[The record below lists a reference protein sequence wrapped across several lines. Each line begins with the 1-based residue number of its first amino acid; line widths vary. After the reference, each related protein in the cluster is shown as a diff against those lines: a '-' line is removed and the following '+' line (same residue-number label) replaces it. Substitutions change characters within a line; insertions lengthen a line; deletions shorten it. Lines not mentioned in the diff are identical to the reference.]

1 MGRLNPGNMAA
12 VDVVSGNNGYQ
23 TTVGDEEQTFNVTTI
38 EPRRPRDA
46 AYLWKIATLGM
57 AMVAL
62 VFMISTIALASKD
75 DNNGNNGFDSR
86 NTNLDSSPTT
96 NLLST
101 DPTRCSN
108 VMDWNF
114 FNAKV
119 TENNLG
125 GVGPD
130 SGAKEI
136 RYSGVAN
143 GMDLVLTT
151 DDDYAVNPKVKAYEI
166 DGDTVMLDGAGN
178 NGINGKFG
186 QVNVKGNT
194 DVKLTFTL
202 VEEGSNTP
210 ADVAPEQ
217 TIFFSVYDL
226 DTDGPGK
233 GYEFVDFTTPVDSYS
248 VTKGTTCQMK
258 GNKEHLYATARRK
271 GNNDDNPTDPLH
283 MTQTQKDSAIWITFK
298 GRNTW
303 GMTFGEK
310 GNKSGKGGRN
320 LLFAGRAEGDCP
332 PGPVAPPP
340 GACDTHTNG
349 IEGVIAGG
357 GRVCCP
363 DKCGGSAW
371 GGPDRYF
378 EAPYAC
384 GGPKCDKG
392 ADGKRD
398 PYRYENCC
406 VGKPVSG
413 GTKKSTIDA
422 PYGIVSQKRFCSH
435 GVLGGLGDDAPPCIN
450 KLTKV

>member
-1 MGRLNPGNMAA
+1 MADIVGA
-12 VDVVSGNNGYQ
+12 SNGYQ
-23 TTVGDEEQTFNVTTI
+23 TTVHDEEQNFSVSTI
-38 EPRRPRDA
+38 EPRRARDA
-46 AYLWKIATLGM
+46 AQIWKYATLGM
-57 AMVAL
+57 TVVAA

-75 DNNGNNGFDSR
+75 DGESNNYY
-86 NTNLDSSPTT
+86 SSPST
-96 NLLST
+96 NLLSA
-101 DPTRCSN
+101 DADRCKN

-114 FNAKV
+114 FNAQV

-125 GVGPD
+125 GAGPD

-136 RYSGVAN
+136 RYSGVGN

-151 DDDYAVNPKVKAYEI
+151 DAKYEVNPKVKEYEI
-166 DGDTVMLDGAGN
+166 DGDTVMGDGALN

-186 QVNVKGNT
+186 QVNVKGDT

-202 VEEGSNTP
+202 MEEGTNLP
-210 ADVAPEQ
+210 ADIAEDQ
-217 TIFFSVYDL
+217 TVFFSVYDL
-226 DTDGPGK
+226 DTNGPK
-233 GYEFVDFTTPVDSYS
+233 GYEFIEFTTPVDSHFS
-248 VTKGTTCQMK
+248 TPGSSANIKGTDAK
-258 GNKEHLYATARRK
+258 LSATATRQ
-271 GNNDDNPTDPLH
+271 GNDLDNPDDPLK
-283 MTQTQKDSAIWITFK
+283 MTQLQKDSAIWITYK

-310 GNKSGKGGRN
+310 GNAKGKGGRN

-340 GACDTHTNG
+340 GACDAQTQG

-357 GRVCCP
+357 GRVCCE

-371 GGPDRYF
+371 GGPDRWYKT
-378 EAPYAC
+378 PYAC
-384 GGPKCDKG
+384 GGPSCDKG

-398 PYRYENCC
+398 PYRYQNCC

-422 PYGIVSQKRFCSH
+422 PYGIVSQGRFCSH
-435 GVLGGLGDDAPPCIN
+435 GLSGGLGNDGPPCVN